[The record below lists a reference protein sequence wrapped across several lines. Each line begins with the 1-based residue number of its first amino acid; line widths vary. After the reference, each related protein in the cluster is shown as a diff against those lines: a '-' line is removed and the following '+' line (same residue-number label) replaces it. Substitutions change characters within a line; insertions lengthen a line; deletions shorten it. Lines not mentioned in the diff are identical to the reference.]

1 MLEQCNL
8 VVDYSFSPLQEQ
20 KCMAAA
26 NMTIKDIVYVKSF
39 CASAQWL
46 FNILGYF
53 FKIGGING
61 RDENKEVLATRV
73 TQKVL
78 R

>member
-1 MLEQCNL
+1 MVIVEMRKAKVDHIDHMLEQCNL

-39 CASAQWL
+39 CASA
-46 FNILGYF
+46 
-53 FKIGGING
+53 
-61 RDENKEVLATRV
+61 
-73 TQKVL
+73 
-78 R
+78 

>member
-1 MLEQCNL
+1 MRCTVVIVEMRKAKVDHMLKQCNL

-39 CASAQWL
+39 CTSA
-46 FNILGYF
+46 
-53 FKIGGING
+53 
-61 RDENKEVLATRV
+61 
-73 TQKVL
+73 
-78 R
+78 

>member
-1 MLEQCNL
+1 MVIVEMRKAKVDHMLKQCNL

-39 CASAQWL
+39 CASA
-46 FNILGYF
+46 
-53 FKIGGING
+53 
-61 RDENKEVLATRV
+61 
-73 TQKVL
+73 
-78 R
+78 